1 MRSDDENSSQ
11 AWTVVY
17 DDGMS
22 LTTASEQIART
33 LAEAERQRGSNV
45 TVRRVDDAEARRR
58 AAETP
63 VVPEQ
68 ARPVDGPAS
77 PRPVSEPEPAPT
89 PEPAPAPEPVSEPE
103 PAPVPEPVSDSE
115 SAPVSEPAPV
125 PEPAPAPEPASTAQ
139 PSASTRRPEP
149 VHAVTSASRRRL
161 LLYLL
166 AAACIVVAAALA
178 AHWNVLPRIGASTG
192 PAQVGSVLHG
202 PRLLPPLG
210 QPPVMH
216 FGH

>member
-1 MRSDDENSSQ
+1 MRSDDEDTGR
-11 AWTVVY
+11 AWAVVY

-45 TVRRVDDAEARRR
+45 TIRLVDDAEARPR
-58 AAETP
+58 AAEPP
-63 VVPEQ
+63 VVTEP
-68 ARPVDGPAS
+68 ARPVDQFARPGPVT
-77 PRPVSEPEPAPT
+77 RPEPPLA
-89 PEPAPAPEPVSEPE
+89 PEPPPAPEPVSEPE
-103 PAPVPEPVSDSE
+103 PAPAPEQARTP
-115 SAPVSEPAPV
+115 EPAPV
-125 PEPAPAPEPASTAQ
+125 PEPASAPEPV
-139 PSASTRRPEP
+139 RRPEP
-149 VHAVTSASRRRL
+149 ARAVPPARRRL

-178 AHWNVLPRIGASTG
+178 DHWNVLPRIGASTS

-202 PRLLPPLG
+202 PRLLPPLD

>member
-1 MRSDDENSSQ
+1 VRSDDEDTGQ
-11 AWTVVY
+11 AWAVVY
-17 DDGMS
+17 DNGMS

-45 TVRRVDDAEARRR
+45 TVRRVDAEARPR

-63 VVPEQ
+63 VVPEP
-68 ARPVDGPAS
+68 ARPVDGPAR
-77 PRPVSEPEPAPT
+77 PRPLSEPEHAPAPEPAPE
-89 PEPAPAPEPVSEPE
+89 PEPAPAPEPASE
-103 PAPVPEPVSDSE
+103 
-115 SAPVSEPAPV
+115 

-139 PSASTRRPEP
+139 PPASTRQPEP
-149 VHAVTSASRRRL
+149 VRAVTPASRRRL
-161 LLYLL
+161 LFYLL

-178 AHWNVLPRIGASTG
+178 DHWNLLPRIGASTS

-202 PRLLPPLG
+202 PRLLPPLD

>member
-1 MRSDDENSSQ
+1 MRSGDENKSQ
-11 AWTVVY
+11 AWAVVY

-45 TVRRVDDAEARRR
+45 TVRRVDDAEARPR

-77 PRPVSEPEPAPT
+77 PRLVSEPESAPVPEATPAPQ
-89 PEPAPAPEPVSEPE
+89 PAPVPQPAPAPGPT
-103 PAPVPEPVSDSE
+103 PAR
-115 SAPVSEPAPV
+115 APVSGSEPA
-125 PEPAPAPEPASTAQ
+125 
-139 PSASTRRPEP
+139 R
-149 VHAVTSASRRRL
+149 AVTPASRRRL

-178 AHWNVLPRIGASTG
+178 DHWNVLPRIGASTG
-192 PAQVGSVLHG
+192 PAPVGSVLHG
-202 PRLLPPLG
+202 PRLLPPLD